1 LGAATIGA
9 PAPTTERLV
18 EHDAKVVRPMGS
30 VNSGTAML
38 LDDFLPE
45 WEFRE
50 QHSRRVSASTHEV
63 RTALLTTTA
72 GDLPFSGL
80 MLALRLAPAAL
91 LARRWPGRPS
101 RPLLDGFID
110 LGFVELART
119 DAEIVLGA
127 VGQFWRLREEMVPLS
142 TSDDFV
148 RFDEPGFA
156 KGAINFRVTDEGDSV
171 LLSTETRVKT
181 TDAGALRS
189 FRPYWVPV
197 RAVGGLMRI
206 EMLSAVARKAGV
218 ISRRAGR
225 GAT

>member
-1 LGAATIGA
+1 
-9 PAPTTERLV
+9 
-18 EHDAKVVRPMGS
+18 MGS

-50 QHSRRVSASTHEV
+50 QHGHRINASMHEV

-72 GDLPFSGL
+72 RDLPFGGL

-91 LARRWPGRPS
+91 LARRWPGRPNL
-101 RPLLDGFID
+101 PLLDGFVE

-119 DAEIVLGA
+119 DVEIVLGA
-127 VGQFWRLREEMVPLS
+127 VGAFWRLREELLPLS

-148 RFDEPGFA
+148 QFDEPGFA
-156 KGAINFRVTDEGDSV
+156 KGAINFRVSAEGDGV

-181 TDAGALRS
+181 TDSAGSPVVPALLGS
-189 FRPYWVPV
+189 RP
-197 RAVGGLMRI
+197 
-206 EMLSAVARKAGV
+206 GV
-218 ISRRAGR
+218 RRAHAHRDAERGGPAGERQPPTGR
-225 GAT
+225 S